1 MLFSYIFLSNK
12 FMHFMDVVFF
22 LTSVR
27 EDVGMIID
35 SVVIQDDIFYDIVK
49 YMLNK
54 TLAW

>member
-1 MLFSYIFLSNK
+1 
-12 FMHFMDVVFF
+12 MHFMDVVFRSHF

>member
-1 MLFSYIFLSNK
+1 
-12 FMHFMDVVFF
+12 MDVVFF

>member
-1 MLFSYIFLSNK
+1 
-12 FMHFMDVVFF
+12 MHFMDVVFF